1 MLSPAESGCLRV
13 FCFFRSP
20 NLTVERVNLEDLE
33 MLKVLGVGAFG
44 RVRLVKMKQPVP
56 EVDGEYFALK
66 CISKKS
72 LKENGLDTHIQN
84 EKAIMATLEH
94 PFINRFYCDMED
106 DGFLYFLL
114 EALPGGELC
123 KRLREERKFPE
134 PWGMFYSASVLFA
147 FCHMHAKKIAY
158 RDLKPENLVMDAEGY
173 VKVVDFGLA
182 KVRAGYAAPRLS
194 QNLLRTLNL
203 ICTASTLLLRS

>member
-1 MLSPAESGCLRV
+1 
-13 FCFFRSP
+13 
-20 NLTVERVNLEDLE
+20 

-44 RVRLVKMKQPVP
+44 RVRLVKMKHPVP
-56 EVDGEYFALK
+56 DLKGDGEYFALK
-66 CISKKS
+66 CISKES
-72 LKENGLDTHIQN
+72 LKQNGLDTHIQN

-106 DGFLYFLL
+106 DKFLYFLL

-134 PWGMFYSASVLFA
+134 LWGMFYSASVLFA

-182 KVRAGYAAPRLS
+182 KVRAGNGRSSVVVEPFPSAESNTRDFFTLFPQVITGGKTWTLCGTPAYLAPEIV
-194 QNLLRTLNL
+194 LNDG
-203 ICTASTLLLRS
+203 